1 MSVIDNTLLMYIPF
15 LKNFFYVSG
24 SVGRYRYK
32 NKIMYMLTKVSD
44 TLPALFEKE
53 NAEYAPHDL
62 DLIYID
68 EEGNERL
75 VNFLKKN
82 ENLEFIQI
90 KKDLIML
97 RHKKKKIRID
107 IFICKK
113 EYLYSYYLFTALG
126 KRINII
132 LRKKAIRANILLNQ
146 YGLFDR
152 TNNKQIIIKYNK
164 NKDIFYN
171 MELLLKKI
179 YSY

>member
-1 MSVIDNTLLMYIPF
+1 MAESNKALIYILF

-32 NKIMYMLTKVSD
+32 NNIMNMLIKVSD
-44 TLPALFEKE
+44 TLSILFEKE

-68 EEGNERL
+68 DNGNERL
-75 VNFLKKN
+75 LNILKKN
-82 ENLEFIQI
+82 ENLEIIQI

-97 RHKKKKIRID
+97 KHKKKKIRID
-107 IFICKK
+107 IFICEKK
-113 EYLYSYYLFTALG
+113 YLYSYYLFTLLG

-132 LRKKAIRANILLNQ
+132 LRKKAIKANILLNQ

-152 TNNKQIIIKYNK
+152 TNNTQIMIKYNT

-171 MELLLKKI
+171 MGLLLKKI